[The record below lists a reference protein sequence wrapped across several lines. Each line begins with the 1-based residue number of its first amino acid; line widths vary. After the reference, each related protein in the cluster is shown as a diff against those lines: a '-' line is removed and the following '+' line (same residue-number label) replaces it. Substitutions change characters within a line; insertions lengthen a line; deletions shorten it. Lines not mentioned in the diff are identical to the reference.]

1 MTREGEEAMQIGF
14 GWNLQRSAYQN
25 ITAHRTRLANY
36 ASSAQS
42 ALSAASNLF
51 ASASSAQ
58 IEGMAKLAA
67 QQAVTRLQA
76 QIKQAVASRDKQLA
90 HAQNTLQA
98 TQSLYNSS
106 GLATTGSS
114 TGNAVSTSA

>member
-1 MTREGEEAMQIGF
+1 MQIGF
-14 GWNLQRSAYQN
+14 GWNSRQSAYQN

-42 ALSAASNLF
+42 ALSTASDLF

-76 QIKQAVASRDKQLA
+76 QIKEAMASRDKKLA
-90 HAQNTLQA
+90 HAQSALQA
-98 TQSLYNSS
+98 TQSLYNAS
-106 GLATTGSS
+106 GLAGGGTS
-114 TGNAVSTSA
+114 TGTAVNTSA